1 MTLPDYSKYTVHD
14 SWGHRLLRGFC
25 SALVPGTGQLVA
37 GARKRG
43 YVLLGV
49 VVAVLAA
56 LVLVVL
62 SAATNVD
69 DLLVWL
75 ISPSHLLGLLIVDV
89 VLLVFRIYA
98 VADAVWLRRM
108 RWGSPRKRRQRK
120 GASEAER
127 SVSAQGGGKWK
138 MSLASVG
145 LVVLFAFTVFPHVW
159 IGYQYIYKFR
169 SVLSEVFAPP
179 TTTTTIATTTSLA
192 GSGTTVSTEPSSTT
206 TTLAPVT
213 VDAGADGRLTILFVG
228 ADVDTT
234 RRGLARNDTTIVAS
248 FDMNTGRIAL
258 FSLPRNAGKV
268 PLSEKAQKAL
278 GVKTYPTLL
287 NEIYGAA
294 WRAWP
299 KHPELAPEGGDP
311 GAEVLRDAA
320 GLILGI
326 TIDYYA
332 VVDMLGLVK
341 LVDVMGGVDVYFDKP
356 LHMGISSPTEEGKFL
371 YFDAVAGTNHLGGLE
386 ALAYARTRHDSSDY
400 VRMGRQRCLIAA
412 LVAQTSMKEL
422 VWNFPG
428 IMDVIKTMVRTD
440 IPISAVQ
447 ELVKLRP
454 KLKTDEM
461 ITVGFIP
468 PRYTKGTAGYPD
480 PARNGWVLNAKLI
493 QTTVKEILD
502 HPEQFVPKD
511 VGADT
516 GACWKKPQTQ

>member
-1 MTLPDYSKYTVHD
+1 
-14 SWGHRLLRGFC
+14 LLRGLY
-25 SALVPGTGQLVA
+25 SALVPGTGQLIA

-49 VVAVLAA
+49 VVAVLVA

-75 ISPSHLLGLLIVDV
+75 ISPSHLLALLIVDV
-89 VLLVFRIYA
+89 FLLVFRLYA
-98 VADAVWLRRM
+98 VADAVWLRRT
-108 RWGSPRKRRQRK
+108 RWGFARKRRQRE
-120 GASEAER
+120 GALEGES
-127 SVSAQGGGKWK
+127 SLSASGGGKWK
-138 MSLASVG
+138 MPLAIAG
-145 LVVLFAFTVFPHVW
+145 LVVLFAFTALPHVW
-159 IGYQYIYKFR
+159 IGYQYVYKFR

-179 TTTTTIATTTSLA
+179 TTTTTIATTTTLA
-192 GSGTTVSTEPSSTT
+192 GSGTTEPVNTT
-206 TTLAPVT
+206 TTVAPVT
-213 VDAGADGRLTILFVG
+213 VNAGDDGRLTILFVG
-228 ADVDTT
+228 ADIDTT
-234 RRGLARNDTTIVAS
+234 REGLARNDTTIVAS

-258 FSLPRNAGKV
+258 FSLPRNAGKL

-278 GVKTYPTLL
+278 GVETYPTLL
-287 NEIYGAA
+287 NEIYGQA
-294 WRAWP
+294 WRAWD

-311 GAEVLRDAA
+311 GAEVLRDTAS
-320 GLILGI
+320 LVLGI
-326 TIDYYA
+326 AVDYYA

-371 YFDAVAGTNHLGGLE
+371 YFDAVAGSNHLGGLE

-440 IPISAVQ
+440 IPISALQ